1 MKIKFLATSG
11 IIAALYIAVSL
22 LVSPLAFGA
31 IQFRFGEILNHLV
44 IFNKKFFYAIIV
56 GVFITNLFSPNG
68 PLDLLF
74 GVGQTALSLGIA
86 ILSAKYIKSIIK
98 RMVLNS
104 IVFAFMMWL
113 ISLELVILFDLPF
126 LYTWLTVALG
136 ELGIMLIG
144 IPIMLALNKRLHFQ
158 KLLA

>member
-11 IIAALYIAVSL
+11 IIAALYITVSL
-22 LVSPLAFGA
+22 LVSPLSFGA

-44 IFNKKFFYAIIV
+44 IFNKKFFYAIVI

-74 GVGQTALSLGIA
+74 GVGQTIFSLGIT
-86 ILSAKYIKSIIK
+86 IFTAKYVKSIVT
-98 RMVLNS
+98 RMILNS
-104 IVFAFMMWL
+104 VIFTLSMSF
-113 ISLELVILFDLPF
+113 ISLEFVILFKVPF
-126 LYTWLTVALG
+126 LFTWLTLALG
-136 ELGIMLIG
+136 EFGVMLIG
-144 IPIMLALNKRLHFQ
+144 IPIMIALNKRIQFN